1 MVLVTVVSGG
11 HRAEAPFFP
20 LVVDY
25 IEKQYAGGKIPGG
38 FLKREGRLS
47 DHEILTSRLIDRPI
61 RPLFPDGFKGDTQI
75 IATVMSHDGQLGTET
90 LAMAGASAA
99 LLLSPS
105 PFSGPVAGVRV
116 GRVGGKFI
124 ANPTRDEQSNADINI
139 VMACSRDAIVMVE
152 GECDEVS
159 EADLLDAF
167 DFGFAS
173 VQPVLEAQLK
183 LASIAGKPKLA
194 FTPSLPDAGMV
205 ALVHSLSE
213 AGLRDALFIKDKQE
227 RYAAVGAIRK
237 SVGET
242 VAAQFPGMDS
252 AFRNVFE
259 ELQAAIMRTRIIVER
274 TRIDAR
280 RLDQIR
286 PIETEAGVLPRVH
299 GSALF
304 TRGETQAMV
313 TVTLGTDRDSKMNDG
328 LYGKFDEKFM
338 LHYNFPP
345 FSTGE
350 VKPLRGV
357 GRREVGHGF
366 LAQRSLEKVL
376 PTFEQFP
383 YLIRV
388 VSEILESNGSSSMA
402 SVCGGSLA
410 MMDAGVPLRAPV
422 AGIAM
427 GLIMDEKGQFAILS
441 DILGD
446 EDHLGD
452 MDFKVCGTA
461 KGITGLQMDI
471 KISGLS
477 RDVMASAL
485 SQARQGRLHI
495 LSCMEESLKVPRTEL
510 SEYAPRI
517 TTIQIAT
524 DRIRDV
530 IGSGGKTIR
539 TIQERTG
546 CTVNIDDTGTVKIA
560 STDRAAAQECVEIIR
575 ALTASP
581 TVGEVY
587 LGTVAKIM
595 EFGAFVTIMPGV
607 DGLCHISE
615 LSEERVERVE
625 DIAREGDEIIVKCTG
640 IESGGKI
647 RLSRKEALGQV
658 PTRAT
663 FSL

>member
-1 MVLVTVVSGG
+1 VQAQLGQHTLTFETGRLAKQSSGSVLVTCGDNMVLVTVVSGG

-242 VAAQFPGMDS
+242 VAAQFP
-252 AFRNVFE
+252 
-259 ELQAAIMRTRIIVER
+259 
-274 TRIDAR
+274 DA
-280 RLDQIR
+280 
-286 PIETEAGVLPRVH
+286 
-299 GSALF
+299 
-304 TRGETQAMV
+304 
-313 TVTLGTDRDSKMNDG
+313 
-328 LYGKFDEKFM
+328 
-338 LHYNFPP
+338 
-345 FSTGE
+345 
-350 VKPLRGV
+350 
-357 GRREVGHGF
+357 
-366 LAQRSLEKVL
+366 
-376 PTFEQFP
+376 
-383 YLIRV
+383 
-388 VSEILESNGSSSMA
+388 
-402 SVCGGSLA
+402 
-410 MMDAGVPLRAPV
+410 
-422 AGIAM
+422 
-427 GLIMDEKGQFAILS
+427 
-441 DILGD
+441 
-446 EDHLGD
+446 
-452 MDFKVCGTA
+452 
-461 KGITGLQMDI
+461 
-471 KISGLS
+471 
-477 RDVMASAL
+477 
-485 SQARQGRLHI
+485 
-495 LSCMEESLKVPRTEL
+495 
-510 SEYAPRI
+510 
-517 TTIQIAT
+517 
-524 DRIRDV
+524 
-530 IGSGGKTIR
+530 
-539 TIQERTG
+539 
-546 CTVNIDDTGTVKIA
+546 
-560 STDRAAAQECVEIIR
+560 
-575 ALTASP
+575 
-581 TVGEVY
+581 
-587 LGTVAKIM
+587 
-595 EFGAFVTIMPGV
+595 
-607 DGLCHISE
+607 
-615 LSEERVERVE
+615 
-625 DIAREGDEIIVKCTG
+625 
-640 IESGGKI
+640 
-647 RLSRKEALGQV
+647 
-658 PTRAT
+658 
-663 FSL
+663 